1 MKIEHILPA
10 DIEKR
15 SMEIIEEELG
25 EIQLPAAEKNIIK
38 RVIHTSADFEYA
50 RTLRFSPDAVA
61 KGLAALRQGCTIVTD
76 TNMAYMGISQRG
88 LETLHS
94 TKVCFMADADVARM
108 AKTQGTTRAVACMDK
123 ACAICGPLIIAVG
136 NAPTALLRLDEL
148 IRAGKIHPDL
158 IIGVPVGFVNVVYA
172 KEIIMQSG
180 VPYIVAKGRKGGSTI
195 VAAICNALIYTLT
208 RKKA

>member
-25 EIQLPAAEKNIIK
+25 EIQLPATEKNIIK

-50 RTLRFSPDAVA
+50 RTLRFSSHAVE

-76 TNMAYMGISQRG
+76 TNMACMGISKAG

-94 TKVCFMADADVARM
+94 TKVCFMADADIA
-108 AKTQGTTRAVACMDK
+108 AASKAHGTTRAVACMDK
-123 ACAICGPLIIAVG
+123 ACTISGPLIIAVG

-148 IRAGKIHPDL
+148 IQAGKIQPDL
-158 IIGVPVGFVNVVYA
+158 VIGVPVGFVNVVYA
-172 KEIIMQSG
+172 KETIMQSS

-195 VAAICNALIYTLT
+195 AAAICNALIYTLT
-208 RKKA
+208 RK

>member
-50 RTLRFSPDAVA
+50 RTLRFSPDAVS

-94 TKVCFMADADVARM
+94 TKACFMADADVARM

-123 ACAICGPLIIAVG
+123 ACAIRGPLIIAVG

-195 VAAICNALIYTLT
+195 AAAICNALIYTLT